1 MYHGIALQLISRC
14 RLLGFVGYE
23 FGERLNHS
31 NAANAG
37 QHSQILKNKVY
48 INEETERKKKK
59 SKWNY
64 LRFEDNALLHP
75 HLVRSLPL

>member
-1 MYHGIALQLISRC
+1 MYHGIALQLSSRC

-48 INEETERKKKK
+48 K
-59 SKWNY
+59 
-64 LRFEDNALLHP
+64 
-75 HLVRSLPL
+75 